1 MDSKESK
8 CYLATLTRLRSGAIL
23 SNLGQLPSFKN
34 GCLGFLIG
42 GKLIWSDRS
51 TLGVDLHRLS
61 LLHCMSNAVED
72 VTLFNLAPIDAY
84 RTLCERAFPS
94 IDSEAETNDFS
105 HLVSAESLSDEGHY
119 VFLVEGSGQA
129 KLIYGFKDE
138 PQSAYEVVV
147 GLGEFQSVVRDVLG
161 KSKAAQ
167 INS

>member
-1 MDSKESK
+1 MLSGNPDTFAIWCDPVESWSTSKF
-8 CYLATLTRLRSGAIL
+8 
-23 SNLGQLPSFKN
+23 QN
-34 GCLGFLIG
+34 GCLGFFIG
-42 GKLIWSDRS
+42 GKLICSTRS
-51 TLGVDLHRLS
+51 TLGVDLHGLS

-72 VTLFNLAPIDAY
+72 GLLLNLASIDAY

-94 IDSEAETNDFS
+94 IDSEADTNDFS

-129 KLIYGFKDE
+129 KLIYGFKDDL
-138 PQSAYEVVV
+138 QSVYEIVV

-161 KSKAAQ
+161 KSKPAQ